1 MYKAKVYEH
10 KVLDMV
16 LSKENGKRT
25 TMKCAP
31 KQFAEDEAHRLTA
44 DFIKGKRAD

>member
-10 KVLDMV
+10 KVLDMP

-25 TMKCAP
+25 TMNRSP
-31 KQFAEDEAHRLTA
+31 KQFAEDEAH
-44 DFIKGKRAD
+44 